1 MVMVATARIIVM
13 LMAMI
18 GMALTTTM
26 TARVTTTM
34 VRNEANMMR
43 TMMMI
48 TVAAKTTRM
57 ALMRRIGTMTMKMYG
72 LR

>member
-26 TARVTTTM
+26 TVRVTTTM
-34 VRNEANMMR
+34 VLNEANMMR

-57 ALMRRIGTMTMKMYG
+57 ALMRRIGTMTIKRYG

>member
-26 TARVTTTM
+26 TVRVTTTM
-34 VRNEANMMR
+34 VLNEANMMR

-57 ALMRRIGTMTMKMYG
+57 ALMRRIGTTTMKNYG

>member
-26 TARVTTTM
+26 TVRVTTTM
-34 VRNEANMMR
+34 VLNEANMMR

-48 TVAAKTTRM
+48 TVAAKMTRM
-57 ALMRRIGTMTMKMYG
+57 ALMRKIGTMTMERYG